1 MLTNWAG
8 NVTFSTDVLHR
19 PTTVEQLQQVV
30 ADARRLRVLGSGH
43 SFSTVADS
51 DAALVT
57 VRGLDL
63 PSVVEPGGE
72 LVTVAAGRHFG
83 EVAAELTSWGRA
95 LHNLGSLPHISL
107 AGAVAT
113 GTHGS
118 GDALGNL
125 STAVE
130 GVELVTADG
139 ELVTLTRAD
148 DPDVFGG
155 AVLALGSLG
164 VMTRLTVRTQPAFD
178 VRQDV
183 WLDVP
188 LETYVEQMAEVMAA
202 GYSVSAFTDWSRPDV
217 LEKVWVKSRVDV
229 VGDGP
234 AEPERWGG
242 TLATTA
248 QHAITGIDPS
258 AATQQLGVPG
268 PWNERLPHFRLAFT
282 PSSGDE
288 IQSEYLVP
296 REHGPEAVRALRAV
310 AHLFP
315 GVLLVHEIRTVAA
328 DDLWI
333 SPTHQRD
340 AVALHFTWTDDAAR
354 VMPVVAAVEEAIAPF
369 SPRPHWGK
377 VFSLDPADVAAS
389 YPRMDDLVA
398 LVRKSDPD
406 GVFVNDFT
414 RRHLGL

>member
-19 PTTVEQLQQVV
+19 PTTVEQLQEVV
-30 ADARRLRVLGSGH
+30 AAAPALRVLGSGH

-83 EVAAELTSWGRA
+83 EVAAELTTWGRA

-107 AGAVAT
+107 AGAVST

-118 GDALGNL
+118 GVDLGNL

-130 GVELVTADG
+130 AVELVTAGG
-139 ELVTLTRAD
+139 ELVRLSRAD
-148 DPDVFGG
+148 DPEVFGG
-155 AVLALGSLG
+155 AVLALGALG
-164 VMTRLTVRTQPAFD
+164 VMTRLTLRTQPTYE

-188 LETYVEQMAEVMAA
+188 LETYLEQMTEVMAA
-202 GYSVSAFTDWSRPDV
+202 GYSVSVFTDWSRPDV

-229 VGDGP
+229 AGDGQ
-234 AEPERWGG
+234 AETERWGG

-288 IQSEYLVP
+288 IQSEYLLP
-296 REHGPEAVRALRAV
+296 REHGPDAVRALRGIADR
-310 AHLFP
+310 FP
-315 GVLLVHEIRTVAA
+315 GVLLVCELRTVAA

-333 SPTHQRD
+333 SPTHERD
-340 AVALHFTWTDDAAR
+340 AIALHFTWTDDAAR
-354 VMPVVAAVEEAIAPF
+354 VMPVVAAVEQAIAPY

-377 VFSLDPADVAAS
+377 VFAADPAEVGAL
-389 YPRMDDLVA
+389 YPRLDDLVA
-398 LVRKSDPD
+398 LVRRTDPD